1 MDLSIFPTINA
12 SLNSL
17 TALLL
22 LTGYM
27 LVKRGHKR
35 AHGIVMGSAFCV
47 STVFLGCYLF
57 YHYMKEGNVT
67 RYPLE
72 DWSRTVYLTILT
84 SHTILAIVVLP
95 FIFALLWFAMKRN
108 WEKHKAV
115 ARWVWPVW
123 MYISVTGVVIYWMLY
138 HYAGAGR

>member
-12 SLNSL
+12 SLNAL
-17 TALLL
+17 TTILLG
-22 LTGYM
+22 TGYI
-27 LVKRGHKR
+27 LIKRGHKK
-35 AHGIVMGSAFCV
+35 AHGITMAAAFAVSA
-47 STVFLGCYLF
+47 VFLGFYLF

-72 DWSRTVYLTILT
+72 DFSRTIYLTILT
-84 SHTILAIVVLP
+84 SHTILAMVVLP
-95 FIFALLWFAMKRN
+95 FIFALLYFAIKKN
-108 WEKHKAV
+108 WDKHKKF